1 MSGSRGAESGEFAV
15 RERKLLNA
23 VDDRAAVGVRV
34 TWRIHTGP
42 FPFIVPDYNGELWL
56 WRITDG
62 RHFTSVTVN
71 ISSKV
76 RRATRESLA
85 PEIKVALDTRGR
97 SAVEIC
103 LGWSEPPREIS
114 LRLPSRPPVYW
125 GGKKSLDTS

>member
-1 MSGSRGAESGEFAV
+1 M
-15 RERKLLNA
+15 
-23 VDDRAAVGVRV
+23 

-42 FPFIVPDYNGELWL
+42 FPFIVPDHNGELWL

-76 RRATRESLA
+76 RSAALESLA
-85 PEIKVALDTRGR
+85 PEIAAAIDTRGK
-97 SAVEIC
+97 SAVEAC

-114 LRLPSRPPVYW
+114 LPLPSRPPTYW
-125 GGKKSLDTS
+125 GGKRDRFTS